1 MNNPNTPMP
10 VSELIKNMAIDAA
23 QTLRP
28 KDNKTVIEL
37 PDIESIMGLLG
48 NFRPEGNAV
57 MQPQVNDMPS
67 YDMMLADNSNAN
79 PNQEIDNRLIESG
92 NQYIDP
98 YADAPGPTNEDV
110 LSDPEYMRF
119 LEEQRK
125 SNSMESYYDRLEQYK
140 EGR

>member
-23 QTLRP
+23 ETLRP
-28 KDNKTVIEL
+28 KNNKTVIEL
-37 PDIESIMGLLG
+37 PDLQEMIGLLG

-57 MQPQVNDMPS
+57 MQPQVSDMPS

-79 PNQEIDNRLIESG
+79 PNQEIDDRMMESG

-98 YADAPGPTNEDV
+98 YADAPGPTNED
-110 LSDPEYMRF
+110 LSPEQMEF
-119 LEEQRK
+119 LRQQGEV
-125 SNSMESYYDRLEQYK
+125 NSMENYEQNLLNWQPQ
-140 EGR
+140 

>member
-1 MNNPNTPMP
+1 MNNPNTPML

-23 QTLRP
+23 ETLRP
-28 KDNKTVIEL
+28 KNNKTVIEL
-37 PDIESIMGLLG
+37 PDLQEMIGLLG

-57 MQPQVNDMPS
+57 MQPQVSDMPS

-79 PNQEIDNRLIESG
+79 PNQEIDDRLIESG

-119 LEEQRK
+119 LEEQGK
-125 SNSMESYYDRLEQYK
+125 SNSI
-140 EGR
+140 EGYNERMNELRGN